1 MEYYPTSLSAIGTFK
16 RVSEAEFGRYMLL
29 CLYCAQSDLDDGI
42 IKNCKNWRKT
52 DWIIATGVKKTP
64 TDDTQLW
71 HWEGED
77 LHLHFY
83 SSQPIA
89 AYRARSEQARNAIN
103 IRHQRRRA
111 AQDATEQEHTPVDTS
126 VSESVS
132 REKHGRDTSV
142 DTINKSNKMNE
153 EINPHAR
160 TDTHEATEPQ
170 EPPPATSK
178 QQARDLQEV
187 IEVMTAANLPGVTA
201 KDIQFFASQYYD
213 DKQSCGWTYQGNP
226 LVDWKANAR
235 KWLRSCAQS
244 LKRNATPGTSSRN
257 QNIYPE

>member
-1 MEYYPTSLSAIGTFK
+1 MEYYPTGLSAIGTFK

-42 IKNCKNWRKT
+42 IKNCKNWKKT
-52 DWIIATGVKKTP
+52 DWIIAAGVKKTP
-64 TDDTQLW
+64 ADDTQLW

-83 SSQPIA
+83 GSKPIN
-89 AYRARSEQARNAIN
+89 AYRARSEQTRAAALTRHARN
-103 IRHQRRRA
+103 RA
-111 AQDATEQEHTPVDTS
+111 AREAAEKDHADAYANASPHAPAPADA
-126 VSESVS
+126 
-132 REKHGRDTSV
+132 
-142 DTINKSNKMNE
+142 SNKMNKE
-153 EINPHAR
+153 RNQNTR
-160 TDTHEATEPQ
+160 TDTHEDEATDT
-170 EPPPATSK
+170 PPPTTSK
-178 QQARDLQEV
+178 QQARDVQEV
-187 IEVMTAANLPGVTA
+187 IAVMSAANLPGITS
-201 KDIQFFASQYYD
+201 KDIQFFASQYFD

-244 LKRNATPGTSSRN
+244 LGKRNATPGTSSRN